1 MESKRIFAGVT
12 AILLGTFGV
21 HKFILGYNREGIYY
35 LVVNLVIMPI
45 IGFITCGAGFG
56 LYAIVNII
64 PIIEG
69 IIYLTKSDE
78 EFINMYQMNRKLW
91 F

>member
-1 MESKRIFAGVT
+1 MGSKRIFAGLT

-21 HKFILGYNREGIYY
+21 HKFILGYNREGLYY
-35 LVVNLVIMPI
+35 LIVNLVLLPI
-45 IGFITCGAGFG
+45 ISFITCGSGTT
-56 LYAIVNII
+56 LYTLVYLI

-78 EFINMYQMNRKLW
+78 EFINTYQMNRKLW